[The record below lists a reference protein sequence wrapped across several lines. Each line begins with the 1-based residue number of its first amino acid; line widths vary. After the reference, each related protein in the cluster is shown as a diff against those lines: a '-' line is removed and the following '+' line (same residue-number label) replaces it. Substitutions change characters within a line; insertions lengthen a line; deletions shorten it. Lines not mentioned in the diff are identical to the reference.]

1 MQKFAANFYKASII
15 NYKGH
20 VTGKSK
26 VNNTRYSEVIAD
38 TLVSKGY
45 IKTWLELE
53 SLRPNHF
60 DTGHNHSESVDINKL
75 QISNRKEEILAKL
88 LFYQRD
94 VKDLGYIF
102 DYQTPLK
109 ADRSDSYGKI
119 DLLGYNS
126 KDKCYSI
133 IELKY
138 RPSGS
143 EETLLRC
150 VLEAYTYYKLFDLNQ
165 IESAQDHN
173 GITELRALKD
183 YKHTKNAELVILFD
197 EKSRAKN
204 DGGENSNLMLRIDLP
219 NKDKADKTK
228 KVYYPSKTVESQQHK
243 ECQELLT
250 TDKRDSLRT
259 LCEAILKQEPHLKQ
273 IRFVVLRADTD
284 SKSSY
289 PTNIKGWSR
298 KLDRLYRAETLLTI
312 PSKG

>member
-1 MQKFAANFYKASII
+1 M
-15 NYKGH
+15 
-20 VTGKSK
+20 
-26 VNNTRYSEVIAD
+26 
-38 TLVSKGY
+38 
-45 IKTWLELE
+45 
-53 SLRPNHF
+53 
-60 DTGHNHSESVDINKL
+60 
-75 QISNRKEEILAKL
+75 
-88 LFYQRD
+88 
-94 VKDLGYIF
+94 
-102 DYQTPLK
+102 
-109 ADRSDSYGKI
+109 
-119 DLLGYNS
+119 
-126 KDKCYSI
+126 
-133 IELKY
+133 
-138 RPSGS
+138 
-143 EETLLRC
+143 
-150 VLEAYTYYKLFDLNQ
+150 NQ

-312 PSKG
+312 PRKG